1 MSQLLTQTTINDFN
15 PDTRIYFKGKNVLV
29 PGGSG
34 FIGSYVVEQLLILGA
49 NVTVISRQR
58 KPQYLPSVLQD
69 IKLVE
74 SDLYDYDQIKST
86 FKGMDHVVNMSA
98 RVTGI
103 AYNVK
108 HSATMFHQNM
118 QLFLNTIKGAQE
130 AGVPAFTVCSSACV
144 YPRHCKIPT
153 PESEGVMG
161 DPEPTNSGYGW
172 SKRMQEY
179 LGQQYAKEFGMAIVI
194 PRPYNAYGPRD
205 NFDPDTS
212 HVIPSL
218 IHKAMQTEAGQF
230 EVWGDGSYS
239 RGFLHADDF
248 ARGVIEASARFQCAK
263 PINIG
268 PSEEVTVKDL
278 AYMIAHE
285 VSNLRGEA
293 VTPKFIH
300 KPNMTGQPRRC
311 CDTTLAR
318 KELGYQ
324 SNIPLLQGIQQT
336 IQWYIHNEIST
347 LYSHV

>member
-1 MSQLLTQTTINDFN
+1 MPQLLTQTKIDDFHE
-15 PDTRIYFKGKNVLV
+15 DTRSYLREANVLV

-49 NVTVISRQR
+49 NVTVISRQK
-58 KPQYLPSVLQD
+58 KPRYLLSILKD

-74 SDLYDYDQIKST
+74 ADLNVYDQIKPIFSAI
-86 FKGMDHVVNMSA
+86 DIVINMSA
-98 RVTGI
+98 KVTGI

-118 QLFLNTIKGAQE
+118 QLFLNTIKAAQE
-130 AGVPAFTVCSSACV
+130 ASVPAFSVCSSACV
-144 YPRHCKIPT
+144 YPRHCQIPT
-153 PESEGVMG
+153 PESEGIVG
-161 DPEPTNSGYGW
+161 EPEPTNSGYGW

-179 LGQQYAKEFGMAIVI
+179 LGQQYAKEFGMAIAI

-205 NFDPDTS
+205 NFDSDTS

-218 IHKAMQTEAGQF
+218 IHKAMQTEDGQF

-239 RGFLHADDF
+239 RGFLHVDDF

-268 PSEEVTVKDL
+268 PSEEVTVKEL
-278 AYMIAHE
+278 AYLIAHE

-300 KPNMTGQPRRC
+300 KPNMSGQPRRC